1 MYTWLLYT
9 NSPVYYA
16 PEDGIVP
23 HTHDEVW
30 NEING
35 IRNGMDRN
43 GIFLPE
49 HSFYRVVS
57 IVLNG
62 T

>member
-23 HTHDEVW
+23 QTCDEVW

-35 IRNGMDRN
+35 IRN
-43 GIFLPE
+43 
-49 HSFYRVVS
+49 
-57 IVLNG
+57 
-62 T
+62 

>member
-35 IRNGMDRN
+35 IRNGMDRM
-43 GIFLPE
+43 GY
-49 HSFYRVVS
+49 FYQNTHF
-57 IVLNG
+57 IELFQLY
-62 T
+62 